1 MFPGSGFVS
10 TNMLVHVLRL
20 SALIASNQTC
30 HLSHC
35 AKEKFNVLLTVV
47 LADVVMSVSPVVCVD
62 TRVSVVN
69 SNARTPVVF
78 SMVRIT

>member
-1 MFPGSGFVS
+1 
-10 TNMLVHVLRL
+10 MLLHALRL
-20 SALIASNQTC
+20 SALIASNQTYIF
-30 HLSHC
+30 SHR
-35 AKEKFNVLLTVV
+35 AKKKFNVLLTVV

-62 TRVSVVN
+62 KKVSVVN